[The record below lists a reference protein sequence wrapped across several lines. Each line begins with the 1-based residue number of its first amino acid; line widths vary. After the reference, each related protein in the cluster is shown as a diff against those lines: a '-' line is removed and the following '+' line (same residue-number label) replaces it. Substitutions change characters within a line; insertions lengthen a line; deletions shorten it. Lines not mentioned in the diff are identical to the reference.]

1 MRKYLFRGLSL
12 VVTGFVSIKK
22 TPYFCC
28 MQISLTKEQ
37 AESVAEDYQELIDNE
52 YYIDGISITVADVY
66 YKVSDMADYI
76 VVVTFDKLIY
86 SWLPVNLIDNFLDK
100 IGEEFDVSNYT
111 D

>member
-1 MRKYLFRGLSL
+1 MRKYLFRDLSL
-12 VVTGFVSIKK
+12 DGTGFVSIKK

-52 YYIDGISITVADVY
+52 YCIDGISVTVADVY
-66 YKVSDMADYI
+66 CKVSDMADYI

-100 IGEEFDVSNYT
+100 IGEEFDVSHYT